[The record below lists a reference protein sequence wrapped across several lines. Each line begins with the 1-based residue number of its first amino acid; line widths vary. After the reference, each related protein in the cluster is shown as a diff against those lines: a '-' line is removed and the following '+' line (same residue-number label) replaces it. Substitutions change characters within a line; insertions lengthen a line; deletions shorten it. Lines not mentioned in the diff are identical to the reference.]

1 MADKAKPKHLDLTQ
15 SDPDHIDSPNP
26 PVGRTGQIL
35 KFKGKIEIQPGIILP
50 VACVLLVAIVAHH
63 WLGMSSTNSM
73 VSGFAVVI
81 GASVPQYAT
90 TILRNMSNLLR
101 KFKN

>member
-1 MADKAKPKHLDLTQ
+1 MADTAKPKHLDLTQ

-35 KFKGKIEIQPGIILP
+35 KGKIEIQLGIILP
-50 VACVLLVAIVAHH
+50 VACVLLVAIVAHR
-63 WLGMSSTNSM
+63 WLEMSSTNSM
-73 VSGFAVVI
+73 VSGFAVVM

-90 TILRNMSNLLR
+90 TILRTMSNLLR